1 MRSCTDSHRAS
12 LYFLSVGRER
22 ARRTGWAAEPDD
34 MRVLEE
40 EHRAVSLNQLTDWL
54 SWLTAPIGPGS
65 SAIYFSGFSHRMKFS
80 EVDN

>member
-1 MRSCTDSHRAS
+1 
-12 LYFLSVGRER
+12 
-22 ARRTGWAAEPDD
+22 

-40 EHRAVSLNQLTDWL
+40 EHRAVSLNQLTGWL